1 MDLFD
6 NLAIGFATAFSIS
19 NLFYCFLG
27 VTVGTLVGV
36 LPGLGPLA
44 ALSMLLPITFTLPPV
59 GALIMLAGLY
69 YGTQYGG
76 STTSILMN
84 VPGDPASVVTCLDG
98 HPMARQGRAGPA
110 LAAAALGSFFAGCLG
125 TLAIALVGPPLATYA
140 LSFRSPEYFSLM
152 VTGLICAALLGQG
165 SPIKSIGMVLMGLLL
180 GCAGTDVNSG
190 LPRFTFG
197 INDLL
202 EGIDFNAVAMGL
214 YAISEMI
221 ANLQRPGARDMLT
234 NKVGRL
240 MINREEL
247 SASWKP
253 ALRGA
258 GVGGILGIMPGIG
271 PVIASFAAYLVEK
284 KVAKDPSRFGKGAIE
299 GVVAPETAN
308 NMAAQTAFIPTLTL
322 GLPGSATMALM
333 LSAMVIHGIIPGPG
347 VITKHPDLFWGLVV
361 SMWLGN
367 ALLLVLNLP
376 LIPMWVQF
384 LKVPDRWL
392 WPSILLVCCIG
403 GLSVSNS
410 SFDILVLAAFGAVG
424 FLFLVFKCEPAPLML
439 GFVLG
444 PLMEQ
449 HMRRSLTFSRG
460 DYSIFVTR
468 PISLILLL
476 FAATILMYMIVSM
489 LRGRTNRLS

>member
-202 EGIDFNAVAMGL
+202 PWGCT
-214 YAISEMI
+214 
-221 ANLQRPGARDMLT
+221 P
-234 NKVGRL
+234 
-240 MINREEL
+240 
-247 SASWKP
+247 SAK
-253 ALRGA
+253 
-258 GVGGILGIMPGIG
+258 
-271 PVIASFAAYLVEK
+271 
-284 KVAKDPSRFGKGAIE
+284 
-299 GVVAPETAN
+299 
-308 NMAAQTAFIPTLTL
+308 
-322 GLPGSATMALM
+322 
-333 LSAMVIHGIIPGPG
+333 
-347 VITKHPDLFWGLVV
+347 
-361 SMWLGN
+361 
-367 ALLLVLNLP
+367 
-376 LIPMWVQF
+376 
-384 LKVPDRWL
+384 
-392 WPSILLVCCIG
+392 
-403 GLSVSNS
+403 
-410 SFDILVLAAFGAVG
+410 
-424 FLFLVFKCEPAPLML
+424 
-439 GFVLG
+439 
-444 PLMEQ
+444 
-449 HMRRSLTFSRG
+449 
-460 DYSIFVTR
+460 
-468 PISLILLL
+468 
-476 FAATILMYMIVSM
+476 
-489 LRGRTNRLS
+489 